1 MPARRRQRLRV
12 DSPKPFTCN
21 MIHPLLQAAE
31 AQSNQK
37 PEALPSFNVGDD
49 VDVLYKIVEGKKER
63 VQRFTGTV
71 IQVKGRGTT
80 KTFTVRRLV
89 AGQGVERIFP
99 YHSPNVTDVKVKR
112 SGKIRRARLYYL
124 RDRVGKATR
133 LTEKKDGRITKKQQA
148 ALDAAA
154 AEAA

>member
-1 MPARRRQRLRV
+1 
-12 DSPKPFTCN
+12 
-21 MIHPLLQAAE
+21 MIHPLIQAAE
-31 AQSNQK
+31 AGSAK
-37 PEALPSFNVGDD
+37 TADDLPKFDVGAD
-49 VDVLYKIVEGKKER
+49 VDVFYKIVEGKKER

-71 IQVKGRGTT
+71 IQIKGRGTT

-99 YHSPNVTDVKVKR
+99 FHSPNVTDVKVKR
-112 SGKIRRARLYYL
+112 VGKIRRARLYYL

-133 LTEKKDGRITKKQQA
+133 LTEKKDGRVTKKQA
-148 ALDAAA
+148 AAAEKAA